1 MLANAKQFESPTNK
15 THGPQINV
23 KKKTKKTEMVG
34 EENKKLENK
43 SIKGKACEKMFVAHR
58 KADSQSQTCE
68 ELSQRVN

>member
-15 THGPQINV
+15 THGPPDKCEE
-23 KKKTKKTEMVG
+23 KKNPEMVG

-68 ELSQRVN
+68 ELSQWVN

>member
-1 MLANAKQFESPTNK
+1 
-15 THGPQINV
+15 
-23 KKKTKKTEMVG
+23 MVG

-43 SIKGKACEKMFVAHR
+43 SIKGKAWEKMFVAHR

>member
-23 KKKTKKTEMVG
+23 KKKKNPEMVG

-43 SIKGKACEKMFVAHR
+43 SIKGKACEKMFVAHG